1 VQKYAET
8 ALTLAQ
14 EHGFPYW
21 TAEGM
26 IFHGWVLT
34 EQARSDRGLAE
45 LHEGLAAYRATRAEL
60 ASTYWLTLLVEA
72 YRKAGQSENGLSAL
86 TEALEFVDRTSE
98 RFYEA

>member
-1 VQKYAET
+1 
-8 ALTLAQ
+8 
-14 EHGFPYW
+14 
-21 TAEGM
+21 
-26 IFHGWVLT
+26 VLT